1 MKVSPKDAHLIL
13 TEDTFPV
20 IEQITAG
27 MPGGFFIYRASGKE
41 ELIYANQALIQMY
54 GCQDEK
60 DFWSYTGGTF
70 QGLVY
75 PEDWERVSQSI
86 RQQIVEEGR
95 DLDRVDYR
103 IIRKDGEL
111 RWIEDY
117 GHFVHT
123 GAYGDVFYVFLSDVT
138 ERTLRR
144 LDEERV
150 VRLTAERK
158 NALVSLEHEA
168 TALKLIHEILRSG
181 MWAMEFD
188 EAGEMASVFWSD
200 DFRRMLGYKNQTDF
214 PNRLESWSNL
224 IYPED
229 RETVLLEFHAAIDDP
244 TGRFIFDVEYRMET
258 KDQGW
263 RWFRTTGKLSRRE
276 DGTPITFVGIFV
288 DITQEKDIDETLQNQ
303 HQLLEEALEEAQQS
317 NRAKTVFLN
326 NMSHDVRTPLNA
338 ILGFAALAAT
348 HLENRELVGDY
359 LNKIQVAGRHLLSLI
374 SGVLDMS
381 CIESGE
387 IHLENAPCSL
397 EELLQD
403 LDIMIREEAESKGLT
418 LSIQRA
424 LHHPEVVCDRLRLG
438 QVLLNV
444 VGNAVKFTP
453 AGGNIL
459 VEAVETPG
467 PEGSGEYRFLIADTG
482 IGMSQ
487 TFLGHIFEP
496 FERESTSTLS
506 GIQGAGLGMTITK
519 NIIDAMGGE
528 ILVESREGE
537 GSRFLIRLTL
547 PLALGSSG
555 QAGGPDKEKA
565 SLEGR
570 RILLVEDNHLNRE
583 IAATI
588 LEEEGLLV
596 EEAWDGAAAVEKLAG
611 SQPGYYELILM
622 DIQMPVMD
630 GYEATRQIRRLRDP
644 RLAGIPILAMTA
656 NALEEDKQKAFMAGM
671 DGHLTKPVEVEKL
684 IMTLREKLCPGG

>member
-1 MKVSPKDAHLIL
+1 M
-13 TEDTFPV
+13 
-20 IEQITAG
+20 
-27 MPGGFFIYRASGKE
+27 
-41 ELIYANQALIQMY
+41 
-54 GCQDEK
+54 DER
-60 DFWSYTGGTF
+60 YCEY
-70 QGLVY
+70 L
-75 PEDWERVSQSI
+75 
-86 RQQIVEEGR
+86 RQQ
-95 DLDRVDYR
+95 
-103 IIRKDGEL
+103 
-111 RWIEDY
+111 
-117 GHFVHT
+117 
-123 GAYGDVFYVFLSDVT
+123 
-138 ERTLRR
+138 
-144 LDEERV
+144 
-150 VRLTAERK
+150 
-158 NALVSLEHEA
+158 
-168 TALKLIHEILRSG
+168 
-181 MWAMEFD
+181 
-188 EAGEMASVFWSD
+188 
-200 DFRRMLGYKNQTDF
+200 
-214 PNRLESWSNL
+214 
-224 IYPED
+224 
-229 RETVLLEFHAAIDDP
+229 
-244 TGRFIFDVEYRMET
+244 
-258 KDQGW
+258 
-263 RWFRTTGKLSRRE
+263 
-276 DGTPITFVGIFV
+276 
-288 DITQEKDIDETLQNQ
+288 
-303 HQLLEEALEEAQQS
+303 
-317 NRAKTVFLN
+317 
-326 NMSHDVRTPLNA
+326 
-338 ILGFAALAAT
+338 
-348 HLENRELVGDY
+348 HL
-359 LNKIQVAGRHLLSLI
+359 
-374 SGVLDMS
+374 
-381 CIESGE
+381 
-387 IHLENAPCSL
+387 PW
-397 EELLQD
+397 
-403 LDIMIREEAESKGLT
+403 
-418 LSIQRA
+418 A

-528 ILVESREGE
+528 IRVESREGE